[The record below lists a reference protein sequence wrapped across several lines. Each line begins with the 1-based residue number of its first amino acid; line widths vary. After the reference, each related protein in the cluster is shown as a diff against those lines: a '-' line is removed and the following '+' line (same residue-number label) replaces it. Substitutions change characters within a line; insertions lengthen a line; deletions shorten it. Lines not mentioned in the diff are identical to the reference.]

1 VEQLDNCTR
10 KCSFK
15 CKRTGSPDPFHPW
28 LQITAT
34 IDKIESWSWNDML
47 QEHTVATTASSLHLS
62 PSGIN
67 VTERRS
73 RIAFASRQKQLLRVP
88 AKNNAEGNYQ
98 PPKQCVLDTAVC
110 IDMRYGSITHM
121 NTSNSAAACD
131 RILQQIEDVSVATFS
146 LEEGQSPC
154 SLPTYKC
161 CPTAF
166 LRSFFAICNTQ
177 QPQRDSSANKP
188 STSPGRL
195 LLPETICRTIQ
206 PLPCRHASL

>member
-88 AKNNAEGNYQ
+88 AKKQRRRKLPAPKAIRTGHCRLYRYAIWLHNAYEHFEQ
-98 PPKQCVLDTAVC
+98 RSS
-110 IDMRYGSITHM
+110 MRSNIT
-121 NTSNSAAACD
+121 TD
-131 RILQQIEDVSVATFS
+131 RGRICCHILS
-146 LEEGQSPC
+146 
-154 SLPTYKC
+154 
-161 CPTAF
+161 
-166 LRSFFAICNTQ
+166 
-177 QPQRDSSANKP
+177 
-188 STSPGRL
+188 GR
-195 LLPETICRTIQ
+195 RTIALQ
-206 PLPCRHASL
+206 FTNI